1 MIETI
6 KHLIKGEDIGTQ
18 IYDRHNKQVINE
30 RRPLKEHLEA
40 ELMYF
45 DPIDKLDE
53 KGFVR
58 HELLTESIH
67 MGHVNNKEKSVSKIP
82 GFIKFYDI
90 DMSQFQK
97 EKPEEFRTF
106 NDFFIREIKEGV
118 RPIASPDDP
127 LVVTSAADCR
137 LTVFNSLEETTN
149 LWIKG
154 KKFSFEKL
162 LNYDKELTDHFR
174 NGSVANFR
182 LAPQDYHRYHTPVAG
197 TIEKITTVGG
207 TLYSVKPKAINSEID
222 VLGENERDI
231 IVINGANGI
240 GKIAFVAIG
249 AERVGRVTT
258 FKKEGD
264 VLKKG
269 DELGYFSYGG
279 SDVLVIFENKV
290 KWDDDLMEKSL
301 NGMET
306 MLHVNERIGV
316 FEFNGPTDF

>member
-30 RRPLKEHLEA
+30 RRPLKEVLEDA
-40 ELMYF
+40 LMYS

-53 KGFVR
+53 RGLVR

-67 MGHVNNKEKSVSKIP
+67 AGHVNNKEKSASKIP
-82 GFIKFYDI
+82 GFIKYFEI
-90 DMSQFQK
+90 NMSQFQK
-97 EKPEEFRTF
+97 EKPEEYRTF
-106 NDFFIREIKEGV
+106 NDFFIREVKEGV
-118 RPIASPDDP
+118 RPVASPDDP

-137 LTVFNSLEETTN
+137 LTVFNSLEETKD
-149 LWIKG
+149 LWLKG

-162 LNYDKELTDHFR
+162 LNHDKELTDHFR

-182 LAPQDYHRYHTPVAG
+182 LAPQDYHRFHTPVAG
-197 TIEKITTVGG
+197 TIERITNVGG
-207 TLYSVKPKAINSEID
+207 TLYSVQPKATKSEVD

-240 GKIAFVAIG
+240 GKVAYVAIG
-249 AERVGRVTT
+249 AEKVGRVTT
-258 FKKEGD
+258 LKKEGA

-269 DELGYFSYGG
+269 EEIGYFSYGG
-279 SDVLVIFENKV
+279 SDVVVIFEKKV
-290 KWDDDLMEKSL
+290 KWDDDLMEHSL

-306 MLHVNERIGV
+306 LLNVNERIGV
-316 FEFNGPTDF
+316 FEFNGPTDL